1 MLKDIN
7 INMPER
13 TRRKIMTQEEQILN
27 CNQDDFLQILSEIE
41 DFWGSDRTLLY
52 HHPMFVN
59 EFGNTSFIIKENE
72 KVLAYL
78 FGFISQTEKTG
89 YVHLVGVRQS
99 HQRHGL
105 GQTLYEH
112 FIQKLKNQNITG
124 LKAITTPT
132 NSKSIN
138 FHLKLGM
145 EMIGELI
152 NNDIKVIKNYSGYG
166 QDRVVFQLK
175 I

>member
-1 MLKDIN
+1 
-7 INMPER
+7 
-13 TRRKIMTQEEQILN
+13 MTPQEPILN

-41 DFWGSDRTLLY
+41 DFWGSDRTFLF

-59 EFGNTSFIIKENE
+59 EFADTSFVIKENG

-105 GQTLYEH
+105 GKTLYEH
-112 FIQKLKNQNITG
+112 FIRKLKNQNIPG
-124 LKAITTPT
+124 LKAITTPA
-132 NSKSIN
+132 NGKSIN

-145 EMIGELI
+145 EMVGESM

-166 QDRVVFQLK
+166 EDRVVFQLK

>member
-1 MLKDIN
+1 MK
-7 INMPER
+7 PEANY
-13 TRRKIMTQEEQILN
+13 KKLIDVKAMTPGKQILN
-27 CNQDDFLQILSEIE
+27 CTQNDFLQILSEIE
-41 DFWGSDRTLLY
+41 DFWGSDRTLSY

-59 EFGNTSFIIKENE
+59 EFANTSFVIKENE

-78 FGFISQTEKTG
+78 FGLISQTEKTG
-89 YVHLVGVRQS
+89 YVHLVGVHQS

-105 GQTLYEH
+105 GQALYEH
-112 FIQKLKNQNITG
+112 FIQQLKNQKITG

-152 NNDIKVIKNYSGYG
+152 DNDIKVIKNYSGYG
-166 QDRVVFQLK
+166 QDRVVFRMNF
-175 I
+175 

>member
-1 MLKDIN
+1 
-7 INMPER
+7 
-13 TRRKIMTQEEQILN
+13 MTQEKQILN
-27 CNQDDFLQILSEIE
+27 CSQDDFLQILSEIE
-41 DFWGSDRTLLY
+41 DFWGSDRTLSY

-59 EFGNTSFIIKENE
+59 EFADTSFIIKEKG

-78 FGFISQTEKTG
+78 FGFISQTENTG
-89 YVHLVGVRQS
+89 YVHLAGVRQS

-105 GQTLYEH
+105 GQKLYKH
-112 FIQKLKNQNITG
+112 FIQQLKNQHITG

-132 NSKSIN
+132 NSQSIN

-145 EMIGELI
+145 EMTGELI
-152 NNDIKVIKNYSGYG
+152 NNDVKVIKNYSGYG
-166 QDRVVFQLK
+166 QDRVVFRMK